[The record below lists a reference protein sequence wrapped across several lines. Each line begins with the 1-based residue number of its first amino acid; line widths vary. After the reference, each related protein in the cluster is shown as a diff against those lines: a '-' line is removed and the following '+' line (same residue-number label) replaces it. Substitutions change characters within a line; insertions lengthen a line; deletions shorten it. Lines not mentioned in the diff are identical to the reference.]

1 MSRTRIPLDIR
12 DDMPRD
18 MKRYISEYGFHF
30 TKRAYLYAAD
40 KMRKYN
46 AATGK
51 LEKVEP
57 YTKEQVDEI
66 LVKYG
71 VKVENSEMY
80 DYVYIAQMCRMD
92 YLKSSVPDEQH
103 LALFVKDTCGDPDA
117 SSETPFRRWMATMV
131 GNGTPIDWS
140 DLV

>member
-66 LVKYG
+66 LVKYS

>member
-57 YTKEQVDEI
+57 YTKEQVDEM

-131 GNGTPIDWS
+131 GNGEPIDWS

>member
-12 DDMPRD
+12 DEMPRD
-18 MKRYISEYGFHF
+18 MRRYISEYGFHF

-40 KMRKYN
+40 KMRKFN

-57 YTKEQVDEI
+57 YTKDQVDEM

-71 VKVENSEMY
+71 IKIENSEMY
-80 DYVYIAQMCRMD
+80 DYVYVAQMCRMD

-103 LALFVKDTCGDPDA
+103 LALFVKDYCGDPDA
-117 SSETPFRRWMATMV
+117 SSETAFRRWMATMV
-131 GNGTPIDWS
+131 GNGEPIDWS

>member
-12 DDMPRD
+12 DNMPRD
-18 MKRYISEYGFHF
+18 MRRYISEYGFHF

-40 KMRKYN
+40 KMRKFN

-57 YTKEQVDEI
+57 YTKDQVDEM

-71 VKVENSEMY
+71 IKIENSEMY
-80 DYVYIAQMCRMD
+80 DYVYVAQMCKMD

-103 LALFVKDTCGDPDA
+103 LALFVKDYCSDPDA
-117 SSETPFRRWMATMV
+117 SPETAFRRWMATMV
-131 GNGTPIDWS
+131 GNGEPIDWS

>member
-40 KMRKYN
+40 KMRKFN

-57 YTKEQVDEI
+57 YTKEQVDEM

-80 DYVYIAQMCRMD
+80 DYVYVAQMCRMD

-131 GNGTPIDWS
+131 GNGEPIDWS